1 MDELPVAE
9 ALLVRVELAD
19 KDLHSHRGN
28 NTRKRR
34 SVLTEQPTCGHSHW
48 GAPTMVQVQATV
60 LCREEQ
66 GSAGHTCKPHNP
78 SLHRTTLTPNPT
90 RGKLNDA
97 ERHQGST
104 HLVGM
109 AEEVGEGVRAAV
121 RLAEG
126 VVVDDTDA
134 VALLDTVI
142 EADSEAVAV
151 GVGHVKNST
160 CTQPM
165 GRRHQATRHC
175 ANTSQFA
182 KAYTASNILP

>member
-66 GSAGHTCKPHNP
+66 GSAGHTCKSHNP

-134 VALLDTVI
+134 KCRSANRRCIDGHLLIRRTTGGGSGSTRHLPERDS
-142 EADSEAVAV
+142 ADASCP
-151 GVGHVKNST
+151 KSSSS
-160 CTQPM
+160 
-165 GRRHQATRHC
+165 ATR
-175 ANTSQFA
+175 
-182 KAYTASNILP
+182 